1 MDNAPLLEFLKD
13 KVSLNKDPE
22 LLFAFKDKIFN
33 VEYQHILESLIKN
46 DPPTKETM
54 NCLDLDGQT
63 PFLAYIKSFTTNH
76 DQLLVTIANKINQQS
91 FIHGDNRRMYQL
103 TNADIFDK
111 LADQSNY
118 YTYNQTFT

>member
-54 NCLDLDGQT
+54 NCLDANGLT
-63 PFLAYIKSFTTNH
+63 PFLAYIKSFTTLH
-76 DQLLVTIANKINQQS
+76 DQLLVTIQHKVN
-91 FIHGDNRRMYQL
+91 
-103 TNADIFDK
+103 
-111 LADQSNY
+111 
-118 YTYNQTFT
+118 